1 MVLRV
6 GIVTPR
12 YPPGKGGV
20 EEVVANQARVL
31 SEHGHRVEVLT
42 HVNDRA
48 VTGTSSEGPVSV
60 HRYRGVT
67 GSERYPV
74 APGLYP
80 ALRRAAGRLDVVHA
94 HHFHDAAALAVLGL
108 PADVPVV
115 FTPHL
120 HGGGHTAAARLMH
133 VFYRPLGRRLFS
145 RADRVVCVSNAE
157 AELVADLFPAAAA
170 RTTVVHNGL
179 RLRSRPS
186 GPYDGTSAPLL
197 LSVGRLEH
205 YKRQDLAVR
214 ALAHLPGWELAV
226 VGDGPA
232 SRVLQDLAART
243 GVADRVHFTGRI
255 NDEELG
261 RWMARAWAFVS
272 MSEKEAFG
280 LTLLEAAAWGIPVL
294 ASAIPAHQE
303 VSGLAPGA
311 IELVTTGTDASSL
324 AGSVALAAKP
334 MTEVAPR
341 SWVEELSWTRA
352 GRSLEAVY
360 RTLVK
365 RASTPTPTPTHDIDS
380 RPTLS
385 VT

>member
-31 SEHGHRVEVLT
+31 SERGHRVEVLT

-48 VTGTSSEGPVSV
+48 GTGTSAEGQVTV

-80 ALRRAAGRLDVVHA
+80 ALRRAAGRFDVVDA
-94 HHFHDAAALAVLGL
+94 HHFHDAAALSVLGL
-108 PADVPVV
+108 PAGVPVV

-120 HGGGHTAAARLMH
+120 HGGGHTAGARLMH
-133 VFYRPLGRRLFS
+133 IFYRPLGRRLFD

-157 AELVADLFPAAAA
+157 AELVAAMFPAAAA
-170 RTTVVHNGL
+170 RTAVVRNGL
-179 RLRSRPS
+179 RLRGRPS
-186 GPYDGTSAPLL
+186 GPYDGRSAPLL

-205 YKRQDLAVR
+205 YKRQDLAVQ

-232 SRVLQDLAART
+232 AGDLRDLAARA
-243 GVADRVHFTGRI
+243 GVADRVHFTGRVS
-255 NDEELG
+255 DDHLG
-261 RWMARAWAFVS
+261 PWLARAWAFVS
-272 MSEKEAFG
+272 MSEREAFG
-280 LTLLEAAAWGIPVL
+280 LTLLEAAAWGIPVV
-294 ASAIPAHQE
+294 ASGIPAHRE
-303 VSGLAPGA
+303 VSGLVPGA
-311 IELVTTGTDASSL
+311 VELVTTGTDPASL
-324 AGSVALAAKP
+324 AGSVARAAKP

-341 SWVEELSWTRA
+341 SWVGDLSWA
-352 GRSLEAVY
+352 GAGQSLEAVY
-360 RTLVK
+360 RNLVEP
-365 RASTPTPTPTHDIDS
+365 ATTPTHDLDS